1 MSGARSGEVF
11 LPAIGA
17 LWRRELVHFFRQ
29 PARVA
34 GAVGS
39 PLLFWLFLGS
49 GLSSSFRLPGAATA
63 GAAAGP
69 SYFRFFFPGTIT
81 LVVVFAAIFASIS
94 LIQDRNA
101 GFLQGVLT
109 APVSRSAIVL
119 GKVLGGA
126 TIAWVQ
132 GLLFLLLAPLAGI
145 PFSFRA
151 LLAAA
156 GALAATAFA
165 VSALGFACAWRIETV
180 QGYHAVMNLVMLPM
194 WLLSGALFPADGAP
208 IWIALLMRAN
218 PLAYGLALL
227 RATLDPAAVPAGSW
241 PPSLTLAVTLGFGAL
256 FLVGGLWA
264 IGSGRGKAKEVGR

>member
-1 MSGARSGEVF
+1 MTQEVF
-11 LPAIGA
+11 GPAVFA

-29 PARVA
+29 PARIA

-49 GLSSSFRLPGAATA
+49 GLSSSFQLPGNE
-63 GAAAGP
+63 AGP
-69 SYFRFFFPGTIT
+69 SYFRYFFPGTIT

-101 GFLQGVLT
+101 GFLQGVLA

-132 GLLFLLLAPLAGI
+132 GVLFLALAPLAGI
-145 PFSFRA
+145 PFSWSA

-156 GALAATAFA
+156 GALAATAF
-165 VSALGFACAWRIETV
+165 VISALGFACAWRIETV

-208 IWIALLMRAN
+208 VWISLLMRIN

-227 RATLDPAAVPAGSW
+227 RATLDPAAVPAGS
-241 PPSLTLAVTLGFGAL
+241 PTPTTALAATLVFGVV
-256 FLVGGLWA
+256 FLVAGLLTIA
-264 IGSGRGKAKEVGR
+264 ASRRPSKTSAAVNPGESRG